1 MNTNPN
7 ASLYPWS
14 QRRLT
19 YTTSHPSP
27 FPRYGAAVNSVASK
41 EGDIYLMGGLINSS
55 TVKGDLWMVEA
66 GGNMA
71 CYPLATTAEG
81 PGPRVGHASL
91 LVGNAFI
98 VYGGDTKMED
108 SDTLDETLYLLNTST
123 RQWSRAVP
131 AGPRPSGRYGHSL
144 NILGSKIYVFGGQ
157 VEGYFMNDLVAFDLN
172 QLQNPTNRWEMLIQN
187 SDEGGPP
194 QGQIPPARTNH
205 SIVTFNDKLYLFGG
219 TNGFQW
225 FNDVWCYDPVPNA
238 WMALDCIGYI
248 PAPREGH
255 AAAIVD
261 DVMYVFGGRTEE
273 GADLGD
279 LAAFRISSRR
289 WYTFQNMG
297 PSPSPRSGHSM
308 TAYNKQIVVL
318 AGEPSTATREA
329 QDLAIV
335 YLLDTSKIRYPND
348 QQAPA
353 PAADRVPGS
362 RRPSTS
368 DNKNGMGATRSLSSR
383 DGSTLP
389 DPKRLQ
395 GPPGRENA
403 TAPGY
408 GRGNGQ
414 PGVNGND
421 QNGVAPGSAQPQGAP
436 IGAPQGPQGAAPPG
450 SKLPRASMAQAPPGP
465 PPQQQAPTPRSN
477 GPIPAANGR
486 GKPQGKPERG
496 FGPAI
501 DTNVRN
507 PSVEKISGSPV
518 QVQNRTMSPA
528 RKESPQPRESPL
540 ANGRRTPTQ
549 TQQASKPVGAE
560 NNGPPVSMGNN
571 VGTTRTSS
579 KTRTGRQQGSI
590 DSTSEQSS
598 LRNVTNARQTSP
610 PPPTRQTSNPLARKG
625 SARNSQTVALL
636 KELDAAK
643 NRNAWY
649 ASELELARKAGYV
662 PNPSSSPVLDQR
674 AAESF
679 DDDDKPLIEAL
690 IAMKSELVNVQGSID
705 KQAVLAA
712 KQIAEVEKQRDAA
725 VREAVYAKAKLAAHA
740 GSQSSTPQPDA
751 EGVRDL
757 GVMSTDRS
765 TDISRKLAS
774 ALAEQRD
781 LQSKLEMLTAELDAE
796 KRGRKLAEDTSNSCQ
811 RRISELEMY
820 KQQNSGEVEQLRA
833 ELHEFQKRAREEAIV
848 CAEAVSAAQL
858 LQADKDEL
866 KSKYQDAVGSS
877 KDHSDTFESLREAIA
892 SSVEMRILLERK
904 LDEERAQREKVENKL
919 NNLKAEHENRVTELE
934 TATRRL
940 RDAEELAEQHATEAR
955 THRQAVLS
963 GLDRVAARDVNSKSS
978 VNNDRIAA
986 LQAQAANSNALVRK
1000 YQQAA
1005 DTASEK
1011 LRSAEERIAGLEAYQ
1026 EQASR
1031 EGMSIRKQLQSTMR
1045 EVQSLQ
1051 AANSEM
1057 KYQLAN
1063 QQLETNAVHV
1073 QHNTLKDILGER
1085 GISPSGAARVR
1096 GLSSPQSGANTPDL
1110 SRLREL
1116 EQQLASSV
1124 QAHQQTKQTFEA
1136 REQEAEATYGGK
1148 LSQLENDY
1156 QSAVH
1161 YVKGTEKMLKLMKD
1175 ELDKAK
1181 SDNTQLKKDLSK
1193 AEEGKGL
1200 SKEDSSGWETE
1211 RASLNTQI
1219 ESLQADIK
1227 TSVSQLERQMAE
1239 VKKELAAA
1247 QQERDQLKHHN
1258 EETQR
1263 QLSTSTQQ
1271 ARSDLAQLQQEN
1283 ALLERRAQD
1292 AEQKVSLLLDQ
1303 VEQSVDTY
1311 RRQSRQV
1318 DPNAAPGK
1326 SHERALSTSES
1337 VSESSLYDGGNR
1349 NSTALDSLAN
1359 ELETLRSHWENT
1371 NKNYRLSNAFEF
1383 EERTLITRGA
1393 NDTLAAS
1400 NAGDGLSGSLAD
1412 WRKRLDAE
1420 EEVARS
1426 RKGSNS
1432 EISPGGLAGSREMNP
1447 SEVGLG
1453 AAGKSQVNLI

>member
-1 MNTNPN
+1 
-7 ASLYPWS
+7 
-14 QRRLT
+14 
-19 YTTSHPSP
+19 
-27 FPRYGAAVNSVASK
+27 
-41 EGDIYLMGGLINSS
+41 
-55 TVKGDLWMVEA
+55 
-66 GGNMA
+66 
-71 CYPLATTAEG
+71 
-81 PGPRVGHASL
+81 
-91 LVGNAFI
+91 
-98 VYGGDTKMED
+98 
-108 SDTLDETLYLLNTST
+108 
-123 RQWSRAVP
+123 
-131 AGPRPSGRYGHSL
+131 
-144 NILGSKIYVFGGQ
+144 
-157 VEGYFMNDLVAFDLN
+157 
-172 QLQNPTNRWEMLIQN
+172 
-187 SDEGGPP
+187 
-194 QGQIPPARTNH
+194 
-205 SIVTFNDKLYLFGG
+205 
-219 TNGFQW
+219 
-225 FNDVWCYDPVPNA
+225 
-238 WMALDCIGYI
+238 MALDCIGYI

-261 DVMYVFGGRTEE
+261 DVMYIFGGRTEE

-308 TAYNKQIVVL
+308 TAYGKQIVVL

-348 QQAPA
+348 QPVQAPV
-353 PAADRVPGS
+353 ADPRA

-383 DGSTLP
+383 DGSTIP
-389 DPKRLQ
+389 DPKRLN
-395 GPPGRENA
+395 GPPGRG
-403 TAPGY
+403 T
-408 GRGNGQ
+408 GQ

-436 IGAPQGPQGAAPPG
+436 LGALQEASQAVQGAVQGAAPPG
-450 SKLPRASMAQAPPGP
+450 SKLPRASMAQTPPGP
-465 PPQQQAPTPRSN
+465 PPQQQAPNPRPN
-477 GPIPAANGR
+477 GPIPPGNGR

-501 DTNVRN
+501 DTNLRN
-507 PSVEKISGSPV
+507 PSVENISGSPK
-518 QVQNRTMSPA
+518 QIQTRTMSPA
-528 RKESPQPRESPL
+528 PRESPQPRESPL

-549 TQQASKPVGAE
+549 AQQVSKPVGAE
-560 NNGPPVSMGNN
+560 NNAPPVSMNT

-579 KTRTGRQQGSI
+579 KTRTGRQQSSI

-598 LRNVTNARQTSP
+598 LRNVTNVRQTSP
-610 PPPTRQTSNPLARKG
+610 PPPTRQTSNPLVRKG

-662 PNPSSSPVLDQR
+662 PNPSSSPILDQR

-690 IAMKSELVNVQGSID
+690 IAMKNELANVQGSID

-725 VREAVYAKAKLAAHA
+725 VSEAVYAKAKLAAHT

-751 EGVRDL
+751 DGVRDL
-757 GVMSTDRS
+757 GVMSNDRS

-781 LQSKLEMLTAELDAE
+781 LQSKLEMLTTELDAE

-811 RRISELEMY
+811 NRISELEMY
-820 KQQNSGEVEQLRA
+820 KQQNSSEVEQLKA
-833 ELHEFQKRAREEAIV
+833 ELHEFQKKAREEAIV
-848 CAEAVSAAQL
+848 CADAVAAAQL

-866 KSKYQDAVGSS
+866 EGKYQNAMGSS
-877 KDHSDTFESLREAIA
+877 KDHSETFESLREAIA
-892 SSVEMRILLERK
+892 SSADMRNLLEGK
-904 LDEERAQREKVENKL
+904 LDEERTRREKVETKL
-919 NNLKAEHENRVTELE
+919 SKLKAEHENRVAELE

-940 RDAEELAEQHATEAR
+940 RDAEELAEQHAAEAR

-978 VNNDRIAA
+978 VSNDRIAA
-986 LQAQAANSNALVRK
+986 LQAQAAASNALVRK

-1045 EVQSLQ
+1045 EVQTLQ

-1085 GISPSGAARVR
+1085 GISPSGAARAR

-1116 EQQLASSV
+1116 EQQLATSV
-1124 QAHQQTKQTFEA
+1124 QAHQETKQTLEA
-1136 REQEAEATYGGK
+1136 REQEAEVAYREK
-1148 LSQLENDY
+1148 LTQLENDY

-1161 YVKGTEKMLKLMKD
+1161 YVKGTEKMLKRMKD
-1175 ELDKAK
+1175 ELAKYK
-1181 SDNTQLKKDLSK
+1181 SDNTRLKEQLSE
-1193 AEEGKGL
+1193 AEGKGM
-1200 SKEDSSGWETE
+1200 SQEASSGWEAE
-1211 RASLNTQI
+1211 RASLNKQI

-1247 QQERDQLKHHN
+1247 QQERDQLKNRN

-1283 ALLERRAQD
+1283 VLLERRAQD

-1318 DPNAAPGK
+1318 DTNGGPGK
-1326 SHERALSTSES
+1326 SHERTLSTSES

-1383 EERTLITRGA
+1383 EERTPITRGP

-1412 WRKRLDAE
+1412 WRKRLDSE
-1420 EEVARS
+1420 EELARS
-1426 RKGSNS
+1426 RKGGNN
-1432 EISPGGLAGSREMNP
+1432 EISPGGLARQREMNP
-1447 SEVGLG
+1447 SEVGQG